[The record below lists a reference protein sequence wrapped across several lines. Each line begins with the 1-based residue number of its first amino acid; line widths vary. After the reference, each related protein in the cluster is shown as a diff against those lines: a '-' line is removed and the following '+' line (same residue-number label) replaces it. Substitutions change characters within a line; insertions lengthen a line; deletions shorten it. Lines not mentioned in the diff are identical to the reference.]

1 MENKY
6 YDVEG
11 EISEGTTYCFHKAP
25 QGTYIKY
32 DPKTAKNLHYIKI
45 FHCYEC
51 GETEFIKP
59 NGTSAGADKKVCSCG
74 STDVTNDE
82 IYIPIYND
90 FEFVF
95 EPSMYPYGTDTSSY
109 EGPKYNP
116 HLKGYFQRLVM
127 SLDKANNDWSIEDYE
142 NRVSMIEPIAYDTGS
157 ATIDGYVYKLSGV
170 YVRSTSGQIEVWN
183 ESIVNYLTYY
193 GQMLDNLRRVNAC
206 LVRIQELQELY
217 DEWERVREGY
227 HATIQEKF
235 GDYLIEGNYKNDEQ
249 PYEGLLF
256 KEGLEASDKY
266 SIPEVT
272 YQLDVIASSGLV
284 EYREPNVSIY
294 ECGDCGYSTVHV
306 MDECPKC
313 SSTVIIRNHDTYNDL
328 VHILHNIG
336 QIVPKAGDYVTIYDE
351 PMGMFGVPGLIT
363 DITRY
368 LDDPVKNKI
377 TLNTS
382 YTDDEELVGNIIT
395 ATNTVLNNADI
406 YARTSV
412 LKADGTVDATTMKE
426 SLDNSDADITIVG
439 TNGNILLNS
448 SGLRATDPVNPK
460 NAMKYA
466 GNGIFKTSNLDEAAN
481 EAVIWEKMIS
491 PSGINATYLNAGTI
505 DTNKITVM
513 SGLSGKVL
521 IDQHGLTV
529 KDSATKTSHLT
540 TFDKSAAMSN
550 VNYAKNWGINNNIS
564 GFVGVTTDNKP
575 LIYTRGFL
583 YAEEGSNIANWI
595 SSNQGFYH
603 LDSNSQKDLWLS
615 PGGISGVVNGN
626 TDTMAIYAGG
636 KFGVSTSG
644 KLYAKEA
651 NINGTIVSSNA
662 TITGGSLKVGNN
674 FSVDNN
680 GNLKATNANINGTI
694 TTGNLTATGGS
705 ISNLSASNINATNL
719 NATGGTFTNIAVTGT
734 STFSGSI
741 DASCITSGTFATARI
756 PNLSASKITS
766 GTMSANRISGGTLN
780 ITTSGG
786 YLKAGIDTTHP
797 EVSGLNITGGNGIAF
812 NGNGISGLGTINM
825 EGGGTGQ
832 TGVYVIAYGFVWQT
846 NLGVLTGVK
855 YYTRELS
862 FKNGIFIG
870 ATNAEEK
877 SVAF

>member
-1 MENKY
+1 MEQQERE
-6 YDVEG
+6 V
-11 EISEGTTYCFHKAP
+11 IAP
-25 QGTYIKY
+25 
-32 DPKTAKNLHYIKI
+32 A
-45 FHCYEC
+45 
-51 GETEFIKP
+51 
-59 NGTSAGADKKVCSCG
+59 S
-74 STDVTNDE
+74 
-82 IYIPIYND
+82 IP
-90 FEFVF
+90 
-95 EPSMYPYGTDTSSY
+95 
-109 EGPKYNP
+109 
-116 HLKGYFQRLVM
+116 
-127 SLDKANNDWSIEDYE
+127 
-142 NRVSMIEPIAYDTGS
+142 
-157 ATIDGYVYKLSGV
+157 
-170 YVRSTSGQIEVWN
+170 
-183 ESIVNYLTYY
+183 
-193 GQMLDNLRRVNAC
+193 
-206 LVRIQELQELY
+206 QELF
-217 DEWERVREGY
+217 
-227 HATIQEKF
+227 I
-235 GDYLIEGNYKNDEQ
+235 
-249 PYEGLLF
+249 
-256 KEGLEASDKY
+256 
-266 SIPEVT
+266 
-272 YQLDVIASSGLV
+272 
-284 EYREPNVSIY
+284 
-294 ECGDCGYSTVHV
+294 
-306 MDECPKC
+306 
-313 SSTVIIRNHDTYNDL
+313 
-328 VHILHNIG
+328 
-336 QIVPKAGDYVTIYDE
+336 
-351 PMGMFGVPGLIT
+351 
-363 DITRY
+363 
-368 LDDPVKNKI
+368 
-377 TLNTS
+377 
-382 YTDDEELVGNIIT
+382 
-395 ATNTVLNNADI
+395 
-406 YARTSV
+406 
-412 LKADGTVDATTMKE
+412 
-426 SLDNSDADITIVG
+426 NSDADITIVG
-439 TNGNILLNS
+439 TNGNVLLNS

-540 TFDKSAAMSN
+540 TFDKNAAMSN

-564 GFVGVTTDNKP
+564 GFIGVTTDNKP

-626 TDTMAIYAGG
+626 SDTMAIYAGG
-636 KFGVSTSG
+636 KFGVSTTG
-644 KLYAKEA
+644 TLYAQEA
-651 NINGTIVSSNA
+651 NINGTIVSNNA

-680 GNLKATNANINGTI
+680 GNLTATNANINGTI

-825 EGGGTGQ
+825 QGGGTGQ
-832 TGVYVIAYGFVWQT
+832 TATVSIAYNFTWT
-846 NLGVLTGVK
+846 TRASVLTGVSYK
-855 YYTRELS
+855 TAELS

-870 ATNAEEK
+870 IGNIKDKE
-877 SVAF
+877 VAIG